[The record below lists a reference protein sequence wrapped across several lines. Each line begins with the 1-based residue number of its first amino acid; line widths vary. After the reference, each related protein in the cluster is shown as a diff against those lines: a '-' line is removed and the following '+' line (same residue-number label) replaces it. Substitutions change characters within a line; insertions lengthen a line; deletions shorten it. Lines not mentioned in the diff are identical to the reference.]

1 MKTKFISI
9 FYFLLPLL
17 ISEAQVLPDMGI
29 CAHRGASLSHP
40 ENTLSAINEAIR
52 LGVQM
57 VEFDVRSTRDSV
69 LVIVH
74 DTDLK
79 RTTGINSKV
88 NEITFEELRK
98 LDAGLWKG
106 NRYKGEI
113 IPTLEEV
120 LNIIPSNIW
129 MNIHI
134 KDEKET
140 AINTAKVL
148 KKRNQLSNTLLAVDG
163 EAVDEI
169 RMIDSTFKICCMDRK
184 DSPKAYIEEAI
195 RINADF
201 IQLTEREFSLLN
213 EIIPVLKSHNIKI
226 NFYFA
231 DDVEKAE
238 HLFNSGVDFVLV
250 NNVEKILPIVQ
261 NK

>member
-1 MKTKFISI
+1 MKTKLISI
-9 FYFLLPLL
+9 FFFLLHLL
-17 ISEAQVLPDMGI
+17 ISEAQVLPEKGV
-29 CAHRGASLSHP
+29 CAHRGASFSHP
-40 ENTLSAINEAIR
+40 ENTLAAINEAIR

-57 VEFDVRSTRDSV
+57 IEFDVRSTRDSM
-69 LVIVH
+69 LVIIH

-79 RTTGINSKV
+79 KTTGINSKV

-106 NRYKGEI
+106 DRFKGEK
-113 IPTLEEV
+113 IPTLEEL

-140 AINTAKVL
+140 AINTVKVL
-148 KKRNQLSNTLLAVDG
+148 KNRNKLSNALLAVDG
-163 EAVDEI
+163 QVVDEI
-169 RMIDSTFKICCMDRK
+169 RMIDSTIKICCMDRK

-195 RINADF
+195 KINANF
-201 IQLTEREFSLLN
+201 IQLTEREFPFLG

-226 NFYFA
+226 NFYFT
-231 DDVEKAE
+231 DEIIKAK

-250 NNVEKILPIVQ
+250 NNIEKILPIVQ
-261 NK
+261 N